1 MDIFEP
7 REMTEALLESKSPKM
22 WLRDRYFSNVKTHA
36 TSKVDIMIMEGSRK
50 LAPYVSPR
58 SEGVVMDK
66 YAKKAETYEPPLLK
80 PKDYTSAQDILK
92 SVSTGDTIYNSE
104 SPEVRAG
111 KQLNEDLLRMDEA
124 IDRAEEVQA
133 RQALFDGKIVV
144 KGKGVD
150 DEVDFQF
157 SAAQKPVLTGTA
169 LWTHADA
176 TPLEDIQTWKKI
188 PGKAGGAVPTDIVMG
203 ADAFDAFMA
212 HDSVKEAFDNRRIV
226 EGQIDF
232 EELAPGVTY
241 VGRLSRA
248 GLDIFTYDDYYFDDV
263 ADDDVP
269 MVPVDKVLLCTPNAD
284 FRRHYGV
291 IPEMPPIEAQRY
303 VKSEEKFD
311 PAAREVII
319 QSAPLCVPH
328 QKNSIVVGK
337 VV

>member
-1 MDIFEP
+1 
-7 REMTEALLESKSPKM
+7 
-22 WLRDRYFSNVKTHA
+22 
-36 TSKVDIMIMEGSRK
+36 
-50 LAPYVSPR
+50 
-58 SEGVVMDK
+58 VVMDK
-66 YAKKAETYEPPLLK
+66 DGKKAETYEPPLLK
-80 PKDYTSAQDILK
+80 PKDFTTSQDILK
-92 SVSTGDTIYNSE
+92 SVSLGDTIYNSE
-104 SPEVRAG
+104 TPEVRAA
-111 KQLNEDLLRMDEA
+111 KQLNRDLLRMDEA

-133 RQALFDGKIVV
+133 RQALFDGKIVI

-150 DEVDFQF
+150 EEVDFGF
-157 SAAQKPVLTGTA
+157 TAAQKPVLTDAA
-169 LWTHADA
+169 LWSADTSA
-176 TPLEDIQTWKKI
+176 PLDDIVKWKKI

-226 EGQIDF
+226 EGNINY

-241 VGRLSRA
+241 VGRLARA
-248 GLDIFTYDDYYFDDV
+248 GLDIFTYDDYYFDEDSG
-263 ADDDVP
+263 ASGEDVP
-269 MVPVDKVLLCTPNAD
+269 MVPVDKVLLVSPNAD

-319 QSAPLCVPH
+319 QSKPLCVPH